1 MDSLPWIIGA
11 FVLGVW
17 FGFVI
22 CAIMCARRRAMVKK
36 REVYEIA
43 EDVLW
48 ARFIWQLIVVGASIV
63 GIGLAVLAVM
73 FL

>member
-1 MDSLPWIIGA
+1 M
-11 FVLGVW
+11 
-17 FGFVI
+17 
-22 CAIMCARRRAMVKK
+22 KK
-36 REVYEIA
+36 REVYKIA

-48 ARFIWQLIVVGASIV
+48 ARFIWQLVVVGASIV

>member
-1 MDSLPWIIGA
+1 M
-11 FVLGVW
+11 
-17 FGFVI
+17 
-22 CAIMCARRRAMVKK
+22 MKK

-48 ARFIWQLIVVGASIV
+48 ARFIWQLVVVGASIV

>member
-1 MDSLPWIIGA
+1 M
-11 FVLGVW
+11 
-17 FGFVI
+17 
-22 CAIMCARRRAMVKK
+22 MKK

>member
-1 MDSLPWIIGA
+1 ME
-11 FVLGVW
+11 
-17 FGFVI
+17 
-22 CAIMCARRRAMVKK
+22 K
-36 REVYEIA
+36 REVYEVA

-63 GIGLAVLAVM
+63 GIGIAVLAVM

>member
-1 MDSLPWIIGA
+1 MIE
-11 FVLGVW
+11 
-17 FGFVI
+17 
-22 CAIMCARRRAMVKK
+22 KH
-36 REVYEIA
+36 EVYEIA

-48 ARFIWQLIVVGASIV
+48 ARFIWQLVVVGASIV

>member
-1 MDSLPWIIGA
+1 M
-11 FVLGVW
+11 
-17 FGFVI
+17 
-22 CAIMCARRRAMVKK
+22 KK

>member
-1 MDSLPWIIGA
+1 M
-11 FVLGVW
+11 
-17 FGFVI
+17 
-22 CAIMCARRRAMVKK
+22 KK

-48 ARFIWQLIVVGASIV
+48 ARFIWQLVVVGASIV

>member
-1 MDSLPWIIGA
+1 ME
-11 FVLGVW
+11 
-17 FGFVI
+17 
-22 CAIMCARRRAMVKK
+22 K
-36 REVYEIA
+36 RDVYEIV
-43 EDVLW
+43 EDALW

>member
-1 MDSLPWIIGA
+1 ME
-11 FVLGVW
+11 
-17 FGFVI
+17 
-22 CAIMCARRRAMVKK
+22 K
-36 REVYEIA
+36 REVYEVA

-48 ARFIWQLIVVGASIV
+48 ARFIWQLIVVGAFIV

>member
-1 MDSLPWIIGA
+1 M
-11 FVLGVW
+11 
-17 FGFVI
+17 
-22 CAIMCARRRAMVKK
+22 KK

-48 ARFIWQLIVVGASIV
+48 ARFIWQLVVVGASIF

>member
-1 MDSLPWIIGA
+1 ME
-11 FVLGVW
+11 
-17 FGFVI
+17 
-22 CAIMCARRRAMVKK
+22 K
-36 REVYEIA
+36 RDVYEVA

-48 ARFIWQLIVVGASIV
+48 ARFIWQLVVIGASIV

>member
-1 MDSLPWIIGA
+1 M
-11 FVLGVW
+11 
-17 FGFVI
+17 
-22 CAIMCARRRAMVKK
+22 KK

-48 ARFIWQLIVVGASIV
+48 ARFIWQLVVVGASIV
-63 GIGLAVLAVM
+63 GIGLAVLAVI

>member
-1 MDSLPWIIGA
+1 
-11 FVLGVW
+11 
-17 FGFVI
+17 
-22 CAIMCARRRAMVKK
+22 MVKK

>member
-1 MDSLPWIIGA
+1 ME
-11 FVLGVW
+11 
-17 FGFVI
+17 
-22 CAIMCARRRAMVKK
+22 K
-36 REVYEIA
+36 RDVYEIV

>member
-1 MDSLPWIIGA
+1 M
-11 FVLGVW
+11 
-17 FGFVI
+17 
-22 CAIMCARRRAMVKK
+22 KK
-36 REVYEIA
+36 REVYESA

-48 ARFIWQLIVVGASIV
+48 ARFIWQLVVVGASIV

>member
-1 MDSLPWIIGA
+1 M
-11 FVLGVW
+11 
-17 FGFVI
+17 
-22 CAIMCARRRAMVKK
+22 KK

-48 ARFIWQLIVVGASIV
+48 ARFIWQLVIVGASIV

>member
-1 MDSLPWIIGA
+1 M
-11 FVLGVW
+11 
-17 FGFVI
+17 
-22 CAIMCARRRAMVKK
+22 MEK
-36 REVYEIA
+36 REVYEVA

-63 GIGLAVLAVM
+63 GIGIAVLAVM